1 MVDIGKVTGQEVG
14 INRDATEARRLMQV
28 QITDDNDVQTAE
40 LMNPAG
46 IDTNP
51 VNGCL
56 LTIVSGGRAW
66 KIAIAA
72 NDGIAPSVD
81 TGEIRIYCQVGG
93 VIVSNVYCNKDG
105 EVVCNDGTDYAVAF
119 DDLKA
124 AYDAFIIEYNAH
136 THKLVAPGG
145 PTDVPIVLSTSSVDA
160 SKVPTVRVP

>member
-1 MVDIGKVTGQEVG
+1 MVDIGKVTGQQVG

-56 LTIVSGGRAW
+56 LTIVAGGRAW

-72 NDGIAPSVD
+72 NDGVTPSVD

-93 VIVSNVYCNKDG
+93 AIVSNVYCNKDG
-105 EVVCNDGTDYAVAF
+105 EVVMNDGTDYAVAF
-119 DDLKA
+119 DDLKTA
-124 AYDAFIIEYNAH
+124 FDAFVADYNSH
-136 THKLVAPGG
+136 TNGG
-145 PTDVPIVLSTSSVDA
+145 FAKDGVPYVSTIA
-160 SKVPTVRVP
+160 LAKVPTVRVP